1 MGLKNISSLLPWL
14 EVDFVHFEE
23 LLEKD
28 ITDSMDRA
36 LSKLWELVMDTEAWR
51 TAVHGVTKSQTQ
63 LSNWNWTEVEEDTL
77 LAYKGVSKDTDF
89 TMGMI
94 LISKPDF
101 SSKL

>member
-36 LSKLWELVMDTEAWR
+36 LSKLWELVMDTEAWWA
-51 TAVHGVTKSQTQ
+51 AVHGVTKSQTQ
-63 LSNWNWTEVEEDTL
+63 LSDWTEL
-77 LAYKGVSKDTDF
+77 N
-89 TMGMI
+89 
-94 LISKPDF
+94 
-101 SSKL
+101 

>member
-36 LSKLWELVMDTEAWR
+36 LSKLWELVMDTEAWWA
-51 TAVHGVTKSQTQ
+51 AVHGVTKSQTW
-63 LSNWNWTEVEEDTL
+63 LSNWIELNWLGNRKSKRVPEKLHQRLWLCGLKQTVEN
-77 LAYKGVSKDTDF
+77 S
-89 TMGMI
+89 
-94 LISKPDF
+94 
-101 SSKL
+101 